1 MESGACLCFKVH
13 IFTPQYSQG
22 PFKSLAEFLYA
33 ISIAVFPLLSP
44 HLTSYIL
51 SIYLS
56 GASACSTETNDL
68 KTTEGKIMVNLEF
81 VLLGRK
87 PPQGSAQ
94 FRQYTI
100 VMVA

>member
-22 PFKSLAEFLYA
+22 PFKTLLYA
-33 ISIAVFPLLSP
+33 ISIAVFLLLSP

-56 GASACSTETNDL
+56 GASVCSKETNDL

>member
-1 MESGACLCFKVH
+1 MLKGLRLRQHQDALQLSHRPLKTLSLCLC
-13 IFTPQYSQG
+13 
-22 PFKSLAEFLYA
+22 
-33 ISIAVFPLLSP
+33 LLLGP
-44 HLTSYIL
+44 HLTSHIL

-56 GASACSTETNDL
+56 GASVCSKETNDL

-87 PPQGSAQ
+87 PPQRSTQ
-94 FRQYTI
+94 FRQYAI